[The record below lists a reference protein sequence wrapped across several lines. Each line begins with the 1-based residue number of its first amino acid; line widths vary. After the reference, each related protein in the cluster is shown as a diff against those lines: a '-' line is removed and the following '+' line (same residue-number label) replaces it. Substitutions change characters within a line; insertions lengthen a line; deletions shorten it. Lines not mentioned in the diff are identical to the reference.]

1 MPGPAPRHAFF
12 MVAREPSQSFMNER
26 KMSDL
31 RKSMAW
37 SLKQLRPFRRN
48 RLHALKHF
56 VGNNYSDS
64 TSDRVP
70 LNMIWLAISIYLRQL
85 VPRMP
90 KTSVY
95 TMFPDLKPAAH
106 EMEIALNHLTKEINY
121 AATLKLVVMEAM
133 LSMGILKVGLEVR
146 ETDNDLGVDHD
157 AGQPFADL
165 VTIDNWVHDMT
176 AKDYRRAGY
185 AGDRYSMPYEM
196 AMEVFSGPGREKLQP
211 REKSSFG
218 PGSGTEAGAES
229 LSQGSEVMVDEFG
242 KFVDLWDIWLPR
254 EILFMTIEAGGNHGP
269 PLEVREWEGPE
280 GGMYHL
286 LRFQPVPDN
295 IMPIAPVMQWID
307 LSEGVNSIW
316 RKLVRQSDRQK
327 EFTVVSGP
335 ATVDG
340 NTIKNANDG
349 DLVSVNNPQ
358 GIQQIRHG
366 GVDQQNLGFS
376 IQAKQMLT
384 YLMGNIDA
392 IGGLSAQTSTVGQDQ
407 MLSQGANR
415 LVDDMRQ
422 ELSFFNAKVFEDLAM
437 YLWEDPYIEIPLVK
451 RSGTLELPFK
461 WTPESREGDFSQYN
475 FDIEPY
481 SQRSM
486 SPEEKLQKINEIM
499 TQIVIPSGMQ
509 FDQKKYMKEVAKLLG
524 VKELEDILDSRQEAQ
539 PVDPAGR
546 GGSPAQTTR
555 RYERI
560 SRAGPSA
567 KPAEEQMLQQ
577 SLFANGN
584 KGNEQGGQ
592 MQ

>member
-31 RKSMAW
+31 RKSMDW

-254 EILFMTIEAGGNHGP
+254 ENLFMTIEAGGNHGP
-269 PLEVREWEGPE
+269 PLEIREWEGPE

-392 IGGLSAQTSTVGQDQ
+392 IGGLSAQTSTLGQDQ

-415 LVDDMRQ
+415 LVDDMRL
-422 ELSFFNAKVFEDLAM
+422 ELAFFNAKVFEDLAM

-486 SPEEKLQKINEIM
+486 SPEEKLQKINEVM
-499 TQIVIPSGMQ
+499 TQIVIPSGM
-509 FDQKKYMKEVAKLLG
+509 
-524 VKELEDILDSRQEAQ
+524 
-539 PVDPAGR
+539 
-546 GGSPAQTTR
+546 R
-555 RYERI
+555 R
-560 SRAGPSA
+560 
-567 KPAEEQMLQQ
+567 M
-577 SLFANGN
+577 
-584 KGNEQGGQ
+584 
-592 MQ
+592 